1 MTTVQSVE
9 RALSLLEEVGREPG
23 GLVDLAARVD
33 LATSTAARLLG
44 TLESA
49 GAVRRLDDGIYRIG
63 ALVQVMAG
71 SLDPGVDLQTAA
83 DRHLVEMAAHLDEA
97 VCLAILVGTDT
108 VTIRQ
113 VDAPKPVQAEDWTG
127 TRVPLHAGC
136 AGLVV
141 MATWPDPAVD
151 KYLAGE
157 LSACSEQT
165 VTDPRELRMRVDR
178 IRVHHTMWS
187 HGEYVAGL
195 SSCAAAVRDA
205 RGRAVGALY
214 TYGPTYRF
222 PPSEKANEIAG
233 LVLTRADE
241 ISADLG
247 FRPTK
252 AENS

>member
-49 GAVRRLDDGIYRIG
+49 GAVRRLDDGSYRIG
-63 ALVQVMAG
+63 ALVQGMAD
-71 SLDPGVDLQTAA
+71 SVDPGVDLQTAA

-113 VDAPKPVQAEDWTG
+113 VDAPKPVRAEDWTG

-141 MATWPDPAVD
+141 MATWPDSEVD
-151 KYLAGE
+151 SYLAGE
-157 LSACSEQT
+157 LSDCSEHT
-165 VTDPRELRMRVDR
+165 VTDPGELRRRVDQ
-178 IRVHHTMWS
+178 IRSAHAMWS
-187 HGEYVAGL
+187 HGEYVVGL

-222 PPSEKANEIAG
+222 PPADRADEIAA
-233 LVLTRADE
+233 LVRERADE

-247 FRPTK
+247 FRP
-252 AENS
+252 ANVESP